1 MRYFAL
7 DAAPLTLANME
18 AELKAADPAYAIR
31 LDLWDTLG
39 DLFYGET
46 RLAQIE
52 INHADD
58 DIFQD
63 DVAEFLDTVG
73 DDPSP
78 EAARVRDT
86 LQNAA
91 AIIALE
97 CFWEGTDSEA
107 TLARLDPLVDWL
119 FAHAPGLFQADG
131 EGFYDANSLILERK
145 FTL

>member
-7 DAAPLTLANME
+7 DAAPLTLANIE
-18 AELKAADPAYAIR
+18 AGLKAANPAYAIH

-52 INHADD
+52 INRPDD

-63 DVAEFLDTVG
+63 DVVEFLDTVG
-73 DDPSP
+73 SDPSP
-78 EAARVRDT
+78 EATRVRET
-86 LQNAA
+86 LRNAA
-91 AIIALE
+91 AIVALE
-97 CFWEGTDSEA
+97 CFWEGKDAEA
-107 TLARLDPLVDWL
+107 ALARIDPLVDWL

-131 EGFYDANSLILERK
+131 EGFYDANGLLLERK